1 MRTVDALRAL
11 ETATAAQRGLI
22 TSAQAARLDIDRTTL
37 SRLTAAGDL
46 TAVRRGVHAL
56 PSAATDPHLEACPTT
71 RPPASTASETSSPT
85 GTR

>member
-56 PSAATDPHLEACPTT
+56 PSAEIGRAHV
-71 RPPASTASETSSPT
+71 
-85 GTR
+85 